1 MSVEHILPNSADVR
15 EISAQLAHIGAI
27 EAARAAQEGASL
39 PSVYWTEIKEIAE
52 SGLANTHF
60 SIGDQFVDK
69 YTDPDSTAHTVYQN
83 PWDIMDFREVEKH
96 DGTKVPGIIIGTHY
110 TQLVSMQV
118 SGWQAFVY
126 SETGL
131 PAGTYNFTVPSAW
144 GSKGLVAGTYQF
156 TLTQPLPAGGQI
168 VGVKRWPD
176 VDISTW
182 TIATYASATSTTAIE
197 TAAVTAGSAG
207 TALGAA
213 QMIVPGDT
221 TNITIGGADYTYR
234 LNGIHQAAYGYNRW
248 KYSAVRQYLNSDLP
262 AGEWWKPQHVFDR
275 APDIAATK
283 AGWLAGVPD
292 EFKNAL
298 TPIKVLTALPTAI
311 ATAEGITFDVT
322 YDKVFLPSLQE
333 HYINPQIQGEG
344 DPWEYWKEIRGA
356 DTPFPTGVAT
366 DELTVYALANHASAP
381 YRWLRS
387 ATRGYGYGAWVVY
400 PSGGV
405 SGSYGAA
412 GGSFTLAPA
421 CAIC

>member
-1 MSVEHILPNSADVR
+1 MSVEYIFPNSADVR

-39 PSVYWTEIKEIAE
+39 PSVYWAEIREIAE
-52 SGLANTHF
+52 SGLAKTHF
-60 SIGDQFVDK
+60 TVGDQFVDK
-69 YTDPDSTAHTVYQN
+69 YTDPDGSAHTIYQN
-83 PWDIMDFREVEKH
+83 PWDVMDFREVEKH

-110 TQLVSMQV
+110 TQLVAMQF
-118 SGWQAFVY
+118 SGWQAFIY

-131 PAGTYNFTVPSAW
+131 PAGTYNFTAPSAW

-182 TIATYASATSTTAIE
+182 TVATYASATSTTAIE
-197 TAAVTAGSAG
+197 TVAVTAGSEG

-213 QMIVPGDT
+213 QMVVPGDT
-221 TNITIGGADYTYR
+221 TTVAIDGTDYTYR

-275 APDIAATK
+275 APDVAATK

-298 TPIKVLTALPTAI
+298 TPIKVLTAPPNAI

-333 HYINPQIQGEG
+333 HYINNQGAGEG
-344 DPWEYWKEIRGA
+344 EAWEYWKEIRGV

-366 DELTVYALANHASAP
+366 DELKVYQISNHANAP
-381 YRWLRS
+381 YRWMRS
-387 ATRGYGYGAWVVY
+387 ANRGYGYNVWNVI
-400 PSGGV
+400 PSGYV
-405 SGSYGAA
+405 SYNVAASY
-412 GGSFTLAPA
+412 SFTLAPA